1 MNNNFNQNIFINN
14 NNTKINNYQNTN
26 LRTVIFNPD
35 LKTSKKNNKKQ
46 IEQNN
51 IYEDKY
57 GYDNNKY
64 LINNQN
70 LFPYNS
76 EQENN
81 NKTFFENE
89 QDNPFNLEFKNFSSN
104 DKKLFNDY
112 NNYNINL
119 YQINEQIRT
128 LSDKSNNLYVNE

>member
-1 MNNNFNQNIFINN
+1 M
-14 NNTKINNYQNTN
+14 
-26 LRTVIFNPD
+26 IFNPD

-57 GYDNNKY
+57 GYDNKKY

-70 LFPYNS
+70 LFLYNS

-104 DKKLFNDY
+104 DKRLFNDY